1 MLTFVIKKKESKK
14 NKQLK
19 RITKTNGKYGH
30 EVENALPYL
39 PNEQVEELV
48 EIDKKSKA

>member
-1 MLTFVIKKKESKK
+1 ML
-14 NKQLK
+14 LK
-19 RITKTNGKYGH
+19 RKKVKKTKQFKAITKTDGKYRH

-39 PNEQVEELV
+39 PNEQVGELV